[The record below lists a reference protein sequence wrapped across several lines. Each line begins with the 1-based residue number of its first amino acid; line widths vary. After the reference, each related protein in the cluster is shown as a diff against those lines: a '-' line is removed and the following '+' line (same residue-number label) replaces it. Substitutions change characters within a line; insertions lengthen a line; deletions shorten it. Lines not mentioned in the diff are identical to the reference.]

1 MRSIR
6 PRRSICATLAGKLLI
21 SFGIALLAFA
31 AVTAWRAHQREA
43 TAEAAFGPEGE
54 IVEVDGIAVH
64 AVVMGDGPDVVLI
77 HGSSGNTRDMTF
89 ALAPILAENYRVIV
103 FDRPGLGYS
112 DSFNPDGETLTQQA
126 EILQKAAAKLGAEK
140 PIVAG
145 QSYGGAVSLA
155 WAVTRPENISA
166 LVLIAAPGIPWETP
180 LDTFN
185 TISATPVGNTLALP
199 LITAYVPDWYVTEA
213 LGKVFAPQPVPEGYA
228 EHFGPGLTMRR
239 ASMHANAKQRANLLD
254 EVTEMQPRY
263 GEISVPTE
271 IVHGTADT
279 TVHLDWHVPRLI
291 EQIPGAELIELDG
304 IGHMPQVVAAPEVAA
319 AIDRAADRAG
329 LR

>member
-1 MRSIR
+1 M
-6 PRRSICATLAGKLLI
+6 ATKILI
-21 SFGIALLAFA
+21 SLCLLLLVLTA
-31 AVTAWRAHQREA
+31 ATAWRVGQRESI
-43 TAEAAFGPEGE
+43 AEANFPVEGQ
-54 IVEVDGIAVH
+54 IVEVDGVAVH

-89 ALAPILAENYRVIV
+89 ALAPILAENYRVIA

-112 DSFNPDGETLTQQA
+112 DSFNPDGETIVEQA
-126 EILQKAAAKLGAEK
+126 EILQLAAAQLGAEQ

-145 QSYGGAVSLA
+145 QSYGGSVALA
-155 WAVTRPENISA
+155 WAVTRPENISG
-166 LVLIAAPGIPWETP
+166 LVLIAPAAIPWETP

-185 TISATPVGNTLALP
+185 AIGATSAGNALVLP
-199 LITAYVPDWYVTEA
+199 LITAFVPEWYVETA
-213 LGKVFAPQPVPEGYA
+213 LDKVFAPQIAPEGYA
-228 EHFGPGLTMRR
+228 DHFGPGLSMRR
-239 ASMHANAKQRANLLD
+239 SSMHANAKQRANLLA
-254 EVTEMQPRY
+254 EVTELQPRY

-279 TVHLDWHVPRLI
+279 TVLLDWHAPRLI

-319 AIDRAADRAG
+319 AIDRAAQRAG

>member
-1 MRSIR
+1 MAS
-6 PRRSICATLAGKLLI
+6 KFLI
-21 SFGIALLAFA
+21 SLGIALVGLAV
-31 AVTAWRAHQREA
+31 VTAWRSAQRENS
-43 TAEAAFGPEGE
+43 AEASFPPEGQ
-54 IVEVDGIAVH
+54 IVDVDGVAVH
-64 AVVMGDGPDVVLI
+64 AVVMGKGPDVVLI

-112 DSFNPDGETLTQQA
+112 ESFNPNGETIVEQA
-126 EILQKAAAKLGAEK
+126 EILQQAASKLGAER

-145 QSYGGAVSLA
+145 QSYGGSVSLA
-155 WAVTRPENISA
+155 WAVTRPDNISA
-166 LVLIAAPGIPWETP
+166 LVLIAPAAIPWETP
-180 LDTFN
+180 LDAFN
-185 TISATPVGNTLALP
+185 TVGATTIGDALALP
-199 LITAYVPDWYVTEA
+199 LVSAFVPDWYVTKA
-213 LGKVFAPQPVPEGYA
+213 LDQVFAPQKAPKGYA

-254 EVTEMQPRY
+254 EVTELQPRY
-263 GEISVPTE
+263 GEISVHTE

-279 TVHLDWHVPRLI
+279 TVGLGWHSDRLV
-291 EQIPGAELIELDG
+291 EQIPGAELIELEG

-319 AIDRAADRAG
+319 AIDRAAERAG

>member
-1 MRSIR
+1 MVTSWRS
-6 PRRSICATLAGKLLI
+6 A
-21 SFGIALLAFA
+21 
-31 AVTAWRAHQREA
+31 QRESR
-43 TAEAAFGPEGE
+43 AEASFPPEGQ

-64 AVVMGDGPDVVLI
+64 AVVMGEGPDVILI

-112 DSFNPDGETLTQQA
+112 ESFNPDGETIVEQA
-126 EILQKAAAKLGAEK
+126 EILQRAAEQLGARA

-145 QSYGGAVSLA
+145 QSYGGSVSLA

-166 LVLIAAPGIPWETP
+166 LVLIAPAAIPWETP
-180 LDTFN
+180 LDAFN
-185 TISATPVGNTLALP
+185 TLGATTAGNALVLP
-199 LITAYVPDWYVTEA
+199 LVSAYVPDWFVTKA
-213 LGKVFAPQPVPEGYA
+213 LDQVFAPQTAPEGYA
-228 EHFGPGLTMRR
+228 DHFGPGLTMRR
-239 ASMHANAKQRANLLD
+239 ASMHANAKQRANLLE
-254 EVTEMQPRY
+254 EVTELQPRY

-279 TVHLDWHVPRLI
+279 TVGLEWHSDRLI
-291 EQIPGAELIELDG
+291 EQIPGAELIELEG

-319 AIDRAADRAG
+319 AIDRAAERAG